1 MRVAFEFRLPDIGEG
16 LTEADVV
23 EWLIDEGQEVALDQ
37 PLVQIETDKAV
48 TDIPSPRA
56 GVLVRQGAPAGAT
69 VRVGEVLAVI
79 GDAGEAEEEPL
90 PIVGTLP
97 GPAEKSRNETRN
109 ETSSRRSNAATA
121 GEALPLVRRLAT
133 DLGVDLSTVTGTG
146 PGGRVTKED
155 VEAAARAPL
164 GGSALGSASDEE
176 RVRLSKLRR
185 TIAENMSRSW
195 REIPHVTTFGD
206 ADATAL
212 LAARQRGGVLLDA
225 LFIRAVLPALTAHPE
240 FNASL
245 DGADLLLKRR
255 YDVGIAVD
263 TPQGLIVVVVRG
275 ADRRTPA
282 ELSGEIERLTAAARS
297 RTAKPDEVAGQT
309 FTISN
314 IGSVG
319 GGHGTPIIP
328 FGTTAILSF
337 GRIREQPVVRD
348 GRLEIRPLLPL
359 SLSYDHRI
367 IDGAMGRRF
376 LAAVMEQLEGLR

>member
-1 MRVAFEFRLPDIGEG
+1 LAFEFRLPDIGEG
-16 LTEADVV
+16 LTEAEVV
-23 EWLIDEGQEVALDQ
+23 DWLVDEGQEVALDQ

-56 GVLVRQGAPAGAT
+56 GVLVRRGAPAGAT

-79 GDAGEAEEEPL
+79 GDASEGEEEPL

-97 GPAEKSRNETRN
+97 GPAEKSRNETRK
-109 ETSSRRSNAATA
+109 ETSSTRSDAAA
-121 GEALPLVRRLAT
+121 SGEALPLVRRLAT
-133 DLGVDLSTVTGTG
+133 DLGVDLSTVAGTG
-146 PGGRVTKED
+146 PGRRVTKED
-155 VEAAARAPL
+155 VEAAARTPGGAPAP
-164 GGSALGSASDEE
+164 GSPSDGE

-195 REIPHVTTFGD
+195 REIPHVTTFGE

-212 LAARQRGGVLLDA
+212 LAARQRGGLRLDA
-225 LFIRAVLPALTAHPE
+225 HFIRAVLPALMAHPE

-245 DGADLLLKRR
+245 DGADLLLRRR
-255 YDVGIAVD
+255 YDIGIAVD
-263 TPQGLIVVVVRG
+263 TPEGLMVVVVRG

-282 ELSGEIERLTAAARS
+282 ELSREIERLTAAARD

-309 FTISN
+309 FTTSN

-359 SLSYDHRI
+359 SLSYDHRV

-376 LAAVMEQLEGLR
+376 LAAVMEQVEGIG